1 MHQSKGP
8 DDRAAVTRI
17 TGVGQELVDDYER
30 FRLGAPVRFD
40 EGARGRAKSGAADR
54 IGDEI
59 QQLALEIAIRGDLDG
74 GAVGE
79 KFLGDLLEILHVR
92 PEDDRVAE

>member
-17 TGVGQELVDDYER
+17 TGVGQELVDDCER
-30 FRLGAPVRFD
+30 FRLGAPVGFD

-59 QQLALEIAIRGDLDG
+59 QQLA
-74 GAVGE
+74 
-79 KFLGDLLEILHVR
+79 H
-92 PEDDRVAE
+92 DDSFTGTRYAGRR